1 MPFQYMG
8 KRSSGKLAVDNAIYD
23 VDCDL
28 ILAIDRMVMRWIMIA
43 IEDGNSDPKE
53 AADNRHL

>member
-1 MPFQYMG
+1 ME
-8 KRSSGKLAVDNAIYD
+8 
-23 VDCDL
+23 
-28 ILAIDRMVMRWIMIA
+28 MRWIMIA